1 MKFLRAFPLWM
12 IPLIVGL
19 SVGTV
24 WLRLAVVRT
33 TYAIHQSEREI
44 RNLTI
49 EREQAELKATALRS
63 PRRLEMLARSR
74 FGLSQPK
81 SDRIVQM
88 ADPAEAGYARGR
100 PSQ

>member
-1 MKFLRAFPLWM
+1 MKFLKAIPLWM
-12 IPLIVGL
+12 VPVFLVL
-19 SVGTV
+19 SIGTV

-49 EREQAELKATALRS
+49 EREQMELRVTALRS
-63 PRRLEMLARSR
+63 PRRLEMVARSR

-81 SDRIVQM
+81 SDRIIQM
-88 ADPAEAGYARGR
+88 SGQMSGQAGGM
-100 PSQ
+100 

>member
-1 MKFLRAFPLWM
+1 MKFLHAIPLWM
-12 IPLIVGL
+12 IPVLVAL

-24 WLRLAVVRT
+24 WLRLSIVRT
-33 TYAIHQSEREI
+33 TYAIHQTEREI

-49 EREQAELKATALRS
+49 EREQMELKVTALRS

-88 ADPAEAGYARGR
+88 RETGEALARR
-100 PSQ
+100 